1 MSTVSTHDSTSKAVV
16 EQRVSIEALRQEIY
30 DRGLCSI
37 KQAFTPEW
45 AQRLREEYQP
55 LMEEARAQL
64 RGTISR
70 GPNRFYHA
78 VQPERL
84 SGFVDLLTHPILT
97 ALCTEMLGED
107 YLFVEIG
114 FDTPL
119 PGAKDQPWHRDFPLP
134 TETRVGGW
142 LSSLAFNL
150 TTVNVTEDMGAFQI
164 APGTQFENGIHLEKG
179 MFPRKE
185 EYERYE
191 RLSMRCYPQLGDMS
205 CRTGLTI
212 HRGTEHNAPIA
223 RPVLVLGVIANVLG
237 PTNKHK
243 MHMTKKFYDGL
254 APELQSHLKVAF
266 IDEIGPTV
274 QEHDIEELSY

>member
-1 MSTVSTHDSTSKAVV
+1 MVPLSVDDLKSKAIVD
-16 EQRVSIEALRQEIY
+16 QRVSIPALRQEIY
-30 DRGLCSI
+30 ERGYCAV
-37 KQAFTPEW
+37 KQAFTREW

-55 LMEEARAQL
+55 LMEEARAQHQ
-64 RGTISR
+64 GTISR
-70 GPNRFYHA
+70 GHNRFYHA
-78 VQPERL
+78 IQPQRL
-84 SGFVDLLTHPILT
+84 SGFVDLVTNPILT
-97 ALCTEMLGED
+97 ALCEEMLGPD
-107 YLFVEIG
+107 YLIVEIG

-150 TTVNVTEDMGAFQI
+150 TTVDVTPEMGAFQI
-164 APGTQFENGIHLEKG
+164 APGTQFEDGAHLDKG

-185 EYERYE
+185 EYARYE
-191 RLSMRCYPQLGDMS
+191 QAGVRCYPQMGDMS

-212 HRGTEHNAPIA
+212 HRGTEHNVDIA

-243 MHMTKKFYDGL
+243 MYMTKDYFDSL
-254 APELQSHLKVAF
+254 PADLQSHLKVEF
-266 IDEIGPTV
+266 IEKTGETI
-274 QEHDIEELSY
+274 QAHEIEELSY